1 MKITCDRL
9 ELLRSITGVG
19 RAVSGKTSIPA
30 IEGILFQC
38 EGPRLKRCR

>member
-1 MKITCDRL
+1 MKITCNRT
-9 ELLRSITGVG
+9 ELLNSITGVG

-38 EGPRLKRCR
+38 DETKLKLSA